1 MNRKALSVMG
11 LSVLTV
17 AVSAQSA
24 LAKTVVV
31 GASTCNPGPVH
42 YATIQ
47 DAVNA
52 VPDGSIVLVC
62 PGTYAE
68 QVVIERP
75 LTLKGITDG
84 TAGAAVITV
93 PPGGLLPNASTLTN
107 GPVAAQL
114 LVQNTSTQTVTVRNI
129 TVDGAGGTCPTLV
142 TANRSVG
149 IQLLNVGN
157 PTWEV
162 GAAYIQNVV
171 VRNQHDGCDLGE
183 AIASENSYV
192 TIGSNEIHDFDLNGI
207 VQNGG
212 NNNVTGNTIQSGL
225 RGISLNGALHSSVSN
240 NTISTARGIDVNA
253 TSTDLDIIGNTIG
266 PFVGTGILLEG
277 SSGNVVKNNQI
288 NASNAG
294 VWVYNASGNVVQNNK
309 VSNAS
314 NGLVLQSSLGG
325 NSFTGNTV
333 NEAQVGLLLLQNGA
347 SVDVLTPNTFFNVT
361 AITN

>member
-1 MNRKALSVMG
+1 MNRKAMTVMALSISALG
-11 LSVLTV
+11 
-17 AVSAQSA
+17 ASAQSA

-42 YATIQ
+42 YASIQ

-52 VPDGSIVLVC
+52 VPDGSTILVC

-68 QVVIERP
+68 QVVIEKP
-75 LTLKGITDG
+75 LTLKGIADG

-93 PPGGLLPNASTLTN
+93 PPGGLLPNASTVTN

-114 LVQNTSTQTVTVRNI
+114 LVQNTSTQAVIIRNV

-142 TANRSVG
+142 AANRSVG

-157 PTWEV
+157 PAWEV
-162 GAAYIQNVV
+162 SAAFVQNVV
-171 VRNQHDGCDLGE
+171 VRNQHDGCNLGD

-192 TIGSNEIHDFDLNGI
+192 TIGPNEIHDFDLNGV

-212 NNNVTGNTIQSGL
+212 NNNITGNTIQSGL
-225 RGISLNGALHSSVSN
+225 QGVGLNGALHSGVSN
-240 NTISTARGIDVNA
+240 NTISTARGIDVDA

-277 SSGNVVKNNQI
+277 SSANVVKNNQI
-288 NASNAG
+288 NASFAG
-294 VWVYNASGNVVQNNK
+294 IWVYHATANVVQNNK

-325 NSFTGNTV
+325 NSFTGNTI
-333 NEAQVGLLLLQNGA
+333 NEAQVGVLLLQNGA
-347 SVDVLTPNTFFNVT
+347 SVDVLTPNTFYNVT